1 MKLCEPITIR
11 GVEFKNRV
19 LMPAN
24 GVLASCLGLKGPT
37 EAIIDFYSERA
48 SGGVGAIIIGGLPP
62 SAFISDEDLKQ
73 TIAPRLRMEALE
85 RLVGRMHKSGTK
97 VGVQLFHANSYP
109 SGEVRSPFTQEWAA
123 PSPRVEHHIPP
134 LGQEMRQLTVQEIHK
149 IISRFALAA
158 SRVKDSGAD
167 FVEFHLAH
175 GHAQLSYQFFTPM
188 ENRRKDRYGGE
199 SSGRMRFG
207 LECVK
212 AMRKA
217 VGEDYPILVR
227 LGAAD
232 EAPGGVQPADAA
244 DYAVELEKATVD
256 CLSVSIGISSTT
268 AHANHVAPLK
278 KSPMGVYVHMA
289 EAVKKRVNIPV
300 VAVGRINTP
309 EVAEHILANGQAVLV
324 AICRQLICD
333 PCWVN
338 KAVEDRA
345 GEIVFCNSC
354 NTYCFRLGDRT
365 QPATHCCCK
374 TKRPGEEWE
383 RFFPRP

>member
-11 GVEFKNRV
+11 GTELKNRV
-19 LMPAN
+19 VMPAI
-24 GVLASCLGLKGPT
+24 GILAMQLGLDRPT
-37 EAIIDFYSERA
+37 EAIIDFYSKRA
-48 SGGVGAIIIGGLPP
+48 SGGVGTIIIGGLPP
-62 SAFISDEDLKQ
+62 SAFIPDEDLKQ

-85 RLVGRMHKSGTK
+85 RLAARMHESGTK
-97 VGVQLFHANSYP
+97 VGVQLFHANLYP
-109 SGEVRSPFTQEWAA
+109 SGEVRSPFPQEWVA

-134 LGQEMRQLTVQEIHK
+134 LGQKMRQLTVEEIET

-158 SRVKDSGAD
+158 SRAKDLGAD

-175 GHAQLSYQFFTPM
+175 GHAQLPYQFFTPI
-188 ENRRKDRYGGE
+188 ENRRKDRYGGG

-207 LECVK
+207 LECVT

-217 VGEDYPILVR
+217 VGEDYPIFVR

-244 DYAVELEKATVD
+244 DHAVELERATVD

-268 AHANHVAPLK
+268 EHANHVAPLK
-278 KSPMGVYVHMA
+278 KSPMGVYVHLA

-309 EVAEHILANGQAVLV
+309 EVAEDILGKAQADLV

-338 KAVEDRA
+338 KAAQNRS
-345 GEIVFCNSC
+345 GEIVPCDSC
-354 NTYCFRLGDRT
+354 NTYCWYRGHRK
-365 QPATHCCCK
+365 QPATHCCYK

-383 RFFPRP
+383 RFFPRS